1 MDTRTIVINPVT
13 RIEGHGKVTIFLD
26 EQGQVSDTHFQVTDF
41 RGFEKLAEGR
51 PYYEMPALTARSC
64 GICPV
69 SHLMA
74 SAKAC
79 DQIMAVRIPETA
91 VKLRKLMNL
100 AQMVQSHALSFFHL
114 SSPDLLLGMDS
125 DPAQRNIFGLMQ
137 KYPDLARD
145 GIRLRKYGQSIIE
158 WLGGKRVHPA
168 WVVPGGVSAPL
179 TPDVRDRISA
189 GWLEAM
195 SIAQRTLDWFKHNLD
210 RYREEAR
217 TFGNFPTLFMGLVAL
232 DGSGELEHYHG
243 RLRFTDANGA
253 VIADEVDPTRYMDY
267 IGEAVEPYS
276 YLKSPYY
283 KPMGYPGG
291 IYRVGPLARLN
302 IIDRCGTPKADQE
315 WAEFR
320 SIDRRAVLSSFYY
333 HYARLIEIVYSLEKI
348 LELVNDPHILDK
360 QVRASAG
367 VNCLEGIGISEAPRG
382 TLFHHYQVDE
392 HGMIRNV
399 NMIIATGNNNLALN
413 RSVLQVAKHY
423 VRSDRLTEG
432 MLNRVEAV
440 IRAYDPCLSCSTH
453 AFGDMPLHV
462 RLVGPDGAVLDE
474 LRRG

>member
-1 MDTRTIVINPVT
+1 MDTRTIVIDPVT
-13 RIEGHGKVTIFLD
+13 RIEGHGKVTIFVN
-26 EQGQVSDTHFQVTDF
+26 EHGQVSDAHFHVTDF

-51 PYYEMPALTARSC
+51 PFYEMPALTARSC

-100 AQMVQSHALSFFHL
+100 AQIVQSHALSFFHL
-114 SSPDLLLGMDS
+114 SSPDLLLGMDA
-125 DPAQRNIFGLMQ
+125 DPAERNIFGLMQ
-137 KYPDLARD
+137 KYPEIARD

-158 WLGGKRVHPA
+158 WLGGKRVHPT

-179 TPDVRDRISA
+179 NPEVRDRIAA
-189 GWLEAM
+189 GLLEAM
-195 SIAQRTLDWFKHNLD
+195 TISQRTLDWFKNNLSK
-210 RYREEAR
+210 YSEEAR
-217 TFGNFPTLFMGLVAL
+217 SFGNFPSLFMGLVTP
-232 DGSGELEHYHG
+232 DGKLEHYHG
-243 RLRFTDANGA
+243 RLRFTDANGKL
-253 VIADEVDPTRYMDY
+253 VADELDPTRYMDI

-283 KPMGYPGG
+283 KPLGYPDG

-302 IIDRCGTPKADQE
+302 IIDRCGTPKADVE

-333 HYARLIEIVYSLEKI
+333 HYARLIEILYGLESI
-348 LELVNDPHILDK
+348 LQIVNDPNILNK
-360 QVRASAG
+360 HVRATAG
-367 VNCLEGIGISEAPRG
+367 VNALEGIGISEAPRG
-382 TLFHHYQVDE
+382 TLFHHYKIDE
-392 HGMIRNV
+392 HGLIRSL

-413 RSVLQVAKHY
+413 RSVLQVAKRY
-423 VRSDRLTEG
+423 VRADRLQEG

-453 AFGDMPLHV
+453 AFGDMPLQV

-474 LRRG
+474 VRRG

>member
-1 MDTRTIVINPVT
+1 MDTRTIVIDPVT

-26 EQGQVSDTHFQVTDF
+26 EQGQVGSAQFHVTDF

-51 PYYEMPALTARSC
+51 PFYEMPAITARSC

-100 AQMVQSHALSFFHL
+100 AQIVQSHALSFFHL

-125 DPAQRNIFGLMQ
+125 DPATRNVFGLMQ
-137 KYPDLARD
+137 QYPEIARS
-145 GIRLRKYGQSIIE
+145 GIRLRGYGQSIIE
-158 WLGGKRVHPA
+158 WLGGKRVHPT
-168 WVVPGGVSAPL
+168 WVVPGGVSSPL
-179 TPDVRDRISA
+179 TRETQDKILA
-189 GWLEAM
+189 GWDEAFET
-195 SIAQRTLDWFKHNLD
+195 ATKTLDWFKHNLD
-210 RYREEAR
+210 RYSEEAR
-217 TFGNFPTLFMGLVAL
+217 TFGNFPSLFMGLVGHL
-232 DGSGELEHYHG
+232 TGELEHYHG
-243 RLRFTDANGA
+243 RLRFTDANGT

-267 IGEAVEPYS
+267 IGEAVEPFS

-283 KPMGYPGG
+283 KPLGYPEG

-302 IIDRCGTPKADQE
+302 VIDRCGTPVADQE

-333 HYARLIEIVYSLEKI
+333 HYARLIEIVYGLERIKQ
-348 LELVNDPHILDK
+348 LAEDPNILDK

-367 VNCLEGIGISEAPRG
+367 VNSSEGIGISEAPRG
-382 TLFHHYQVDE
+382 TLFHHYKVDKN
-392 HGMIRNV
+392 GLIKDV

-413 RSVLQVAKHY
+413 RSVLQVAKHF
-423 VRSDRLTEG
+423 VKSDNLTEG

-453 AFGDMPLHV
+453 AFGDMPLLMQ
-462 RLVGPDGAVLDE
+462 LVGPDGKVLSE
-474 LRRG
+474 VKRG

>member
-1 MDTRTIVINPVT
+1 METRTIVINPVT

-26 EQGQVSDTHFQVTDF
+26 EQGQVNDAHFQVTDF

-51 PYYEMPALTARSC
+51 PFYEMPAITARSC

-100 AQMVQSHALSFFHL
+100 AQIVQSHALSFFHL

-158 WLGGKRVHPA
+158 WLGGKRVHPT

-179 TPDVRDRISA
+179 TPEVRGRIAA
-189 GWLEAM
+189 GWPESM
-195 SIAQRTLDWFKHNLD
+195 TIAQRTLDWFKHNLS
-210 RYREEAR
+210 RYSEEAR
-217 TFGNFPTLFMGLVAL
+217 TFGNFPSLFMGLV
-232 DGSGELEHYHG
+232 GHNTGELEHYHG

-253 VIADEVDPTRYMDY
+253 VIADEVDPARYMDY
-267 IGEAVEPYS
+267 IGEAVEPFS

-283 KPMGYPGG
+283 KPLGYPGG

-302 IIDRCGTPKADQE
+302 IIDKCGTPKADQE

-333 HYARLIEIVYSLEKI
+333 HYARLIEIVYGLERI
-348 LELVNDPHILDK
+348 LEIVNDPNILDK

-367 VNCLEGIGISEAPRG
+367 VNSLEGIGISEAPRG
-382 TLFHHYQVDE
+382 TLFHHYKVDE
-392 HGMIRNV
+392 NGLIRDV

-413 RSVLQVAKHY
+413 RSVLQVAKHTI
-423 VRSDRLTEG
+423 RSDRLTEG

-440 IRAYDPCLSCSTH
+440 VRAYDPCLSCSTH
-453 AFGDMPLHV
+453 AFGDMPLHLM
-462 RLVGPDGAVLDE
+462 LVGPDGVLLDE
-474 LRRG
+474 VRRG

>member
-1 MDTRTIVINPVT
+1 MDTRTIIINPVT

-26 EQGQVSDTHFQVTDF
+26 DQGLVSDAHFQVTDF

-51 PYYEMPALTARSC
+51 PFYEMPSLTARSC

-91 VKLRKLMNL
+91 VKLRRLMNL
-100 AQMVQSHALSFFHL
+100 AQIVQSHALSFFHL

-125 DPAQRNIFGLMQ
+125 DPSQRNIFGLIQ

-179 TPDVRDRISA
+179 TAEVRDRIAA

-195 SIAQRTLDWFKHNLD
+195 TIAQRTLDWFKHNLD

-217 TFGNFPTLFMGLVAL
+217 TFGNFPTLFMGLVAH
-232 DGSGELEHYHG
+232 GTGELEHYHG

-253 VIADEVDPTRYMDY
+253 VIADEVDPARYMEY
-267 IGEAVEPYS
+267 IGEAVESHS

-283 KPMGYPGG
+283 KPLGYPAG

-320 SIDRRAVLSSFYY
+320 AIDRRAVLSSFYY
-333 HYARLIEIVYSLEKI
+333 HYARLIEIMYSLERI
-348 LELVNDPHILDK
+348 LEIVNDRGILDK
-360 QVRASAG
+360 RVRATAG
-367 VNCLEGIGISEAPRG
+367 VNSLEGIGISEAPRG
-382 TLFHHYQVDE
+382 TLFHHYKVDE
-392 HGMIRNV
+392 HGLIRDV

-413 RSVLQVAKHY
+413 RSVLQVAQHY

-440 IRAYDPCLSCSTH
+440 VRAYDPCLSCSTH
-453 AFGDMPLHV
+453 AFGEMPLQV
-462 RLVGPDGAVLDE
+462 QLVGPDGALLDE
-474 LRRG
+474 VQRG

>member
-26 EQGQVSDTHFQVTDF
+26 EQGLVSDAHFQVTDF
-41 RGFEKLAEGR
+41 RGFEKLTEGR
-51 PYYEMPALTARSC
+51 PFYEMPAITARSC

-91 VKLRKLMNL
+91 IKLRRLMNL
-100 AQMVQSHALSFFHL
+100 AQIVQSHALSFFHL
-114 SSPDLLLGMDS
+114 SSPDLLLGMDA

-137 KYPDLARD
+137 KYPQLARD
-145 GIRLRKYGQSIIE
+145 GIRLRQFGQSIIE
-158 WLGGKRVHPA
+158 WLGGKRVHPT

-179 TPDVRDRISA
+179 QPAVRDRIAA
-189 GWLEAM
+189 GLLEAIT
-195 SIAQRTLDWFKHNLD
+195 IAQRTLDWFKNNLGK
-210 RYREEAR
+210 YAEEAR
-217 TFGNFPTLFMGLVAL
+217 NFGNFPTLFMGLVTP
-232 DGSGELEHYHG
+232 DGELEHYHG
-243 RLRFTDANGA
+243 RLRFTDANGK

-283 KPMGYPGG
+283 KALGYPEG

-320 SIDRRAVLSSFYY
+320 AVDRRAVLSSFYY
-333 HYARLIEIVYSLEKI
+333 HYARLIEILYALERI
-348 LELVNDPHILDK
+348 LQIINDPKILDK
-360 QVRASAG
+360 HVRATAG
-367 VNCLEGIGISEAPRG
+367 VNALEGIGVSEAPRG
-382 TLFHHYQVDE
+382 TLIHHYQIDE
-392 HGMIRNV
+392 HGLVRNV
-399 NMIIATGNNNLALN
+399 NMIIATGHNNLALN
-413 RSVLQVAKHY
+413 RSVLQVARRY
-423 VRSDRLTEG
+423 VRSDRLSEG

-453 AFGDMPLHV
+453 AFGDMPLEV
-462 RLVGPDGAVLDE
+462 RLVGPDGAVLDTV
-474 LRRG
+474 RRG